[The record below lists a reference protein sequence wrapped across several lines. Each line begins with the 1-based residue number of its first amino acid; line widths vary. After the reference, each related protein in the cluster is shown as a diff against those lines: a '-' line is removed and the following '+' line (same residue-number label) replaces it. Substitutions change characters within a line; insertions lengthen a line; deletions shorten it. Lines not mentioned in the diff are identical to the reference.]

1 MLFPIIT
8 ILKTLDN
15 VPIKTWN
22 KGEVFSQSVLA
33 KVVEI
38 FSNPPYVLIG
48 ASSSQL

>member
-15 VPIKTWN
+15 IPIKTWN
-22 KGEVFSQSVLA
+22 KGEVFYRLVLA

-38 FSNPPYVLIG
+38 FLSLHMY
-48 ASSSQL
+48 